1 MVSIHNITFIAQI
14 VNLTILVLL
23 LYRFLYKPLLKA
35 IDAREASVAEKVSKA
50 KALQTEAEL
59 RLAELDRRREEMDNE
74 RRALLQQAQADAET
88 LRARLES
95 EVRAGAAKTRARWEE
110 DLRQERVM
118 LETEMCNQ
126 IVENFNRFA
135 HKALGELAGTSL
147 EERIVAIAEERF
159 KALPESDRIK
169 GDHAVFTTA
178 FPLEEKSKAA
188 LIKAA
193 GVKNAD
199 FKTDPHIGCGVEM
212 SSGGQILS
220 WTTEAY
226 VREFT
231 DNLKTALD
239 AVAVRLTAGDEEAS
253 ADKE

>member
-35 IDAREASVAEKVSKA
+35 IDAREASVAERVSKA

-59 RLAELDRRREEMDNE
+59 RLAELNRRREEMDNE
-74 RRALLQQAQADAET
+74 RRSLLQQAQADADA
-88 LRARLES
+88 LRTRLEG
-95 EVRAGAAKTRARWEE
+95 EVRADAAKTRIRWEE
-110 DLRQERVM
+110 ELRQERSM
-118 LETEMCNQ
+118 LETEMCNH

-135 HKALGELAGTSL
+135 HKALSELAGVSL
-147 EERIVAIAEERF
+147 EERIVAVAEERF
-159 KALPESDRIK
+159 KALPDSERVRSDS
-169 GDHAVFTTA
+169 AVITTA
-178 FPLEEKSKAA
+178 YPLSEQAKTA
-188 LIKAA
+188 LTKAA
-193 GVKNAD
+193 GVKHAD
-199 FKTDPHIGCGVEM
+199 FKTDPHIGCGVEL

-220 WTTEAY
+220 WTTESY

-239 AVAVRLTAGDEEAS
+239 AVAGRLTA

>member
-1 MVSIHNITFIAQI
+1 MVSIHNITFVAQI

-35 IDAREASVAEKVSKA
+35 IDAREASIAEKVNKS
-50 KALQTEAEL
+50 KALQAEAEL
-59 RLAELDRRREEMDNE
+59 RLAELDRRRDEMDAE
-74 RRALLQQAQADAET
+74 RRALLQQAQADADA
-88 LRARLES
+88 LRSRLES
-95 EVRAGAAKTRARWEE
+95 EVRADAAKTRVRWEA
-110 DLRQERVM
+110 DLRQERAM

-135 HKALGELAGTSL
+135 HKALGELAGVSL
-147 EERIVAIAEERF
+147 EERIVTIAEERF
-159 KALPESDRIK
+159 RALPESDRIK

-193 GVKNAD
+193 GVKSAD
-199 FKTDPHIGCGVEM
+199 FRTDPHIGCGVEL
-212 SSGGQILS
+212 SAGGQILS
-220 WTTEAY
+220 WTTETY

-239 AVAVRLTAGDEEAS
+239 AVAGRLTA